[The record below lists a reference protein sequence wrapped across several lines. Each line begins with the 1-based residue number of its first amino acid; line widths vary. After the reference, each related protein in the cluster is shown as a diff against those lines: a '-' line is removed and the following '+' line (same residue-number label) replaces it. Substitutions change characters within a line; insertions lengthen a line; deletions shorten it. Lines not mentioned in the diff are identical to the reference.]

1 MPIKLQKYWSDIVGP
16 ILRRENPPTVPQAV
30 ILYDQ
35 QVLLVKRDNPSL
47 WELPG
52 GEILPGETPEEAIHR
67 EVYEETGINVEIIEL
82 LGWYKRTG
90 FRAHCSPVYLCRPI
104 RGSLRSQSDDVVRV
118 RYFSLHDL
126 PRGMFPWYRSIL
138 KNDVLRPAPRPLQC
152 TQHLGL
158 WIVLECLALDFGS
171 RLGLLD

>member
-1 MPIKLQKYWSDIVGP
+1 LKFLSFRLLKPEAQPYDLFLIDHTHSCWYAEKRISHFPQRYAEYQVKLGKRKLSIDTAAFAMPIKLQKYWSDIVGP

-90 FRAHCSPVYLCRPI
+90 F
-104 RGSLRSQSDDVVRV
+104 VRTVHRCTCAV
-118 RYFSLHDL
+118 R
-126 PRGMFPWYRSIL
+126 
-138 KNDVLRPAPRPLQC
+138 
-152 TQHLGL
+152 
-158 WIVLECLALDFGS
+158 LEAAYD
-171 RLGLLD
+171 RNPTM